1 MDESRKIRY
10 IRLVIAYNVVL
21 LIPLLVIS
29 LSVLYLF
36 YEQQRHKLNDEMKIV
51 LERQNDF
58 WSQQVSVIHAFNTF
72 CKYDKKYNERYSDVP
87 IVYFDIWL

>member
-10 IRLVIAYNVVL
+10 IRFAVTYNIVL

-29 LSVLYLF
+29 LSVLSLF
-36 YEQQRHKLNDEMKIV
+36 FEQQHQKLDDEMQIV

-58 WSQQVSVIHAFNTF
+58 WSQQMSVIHAFNTF
-72 CKYDKKYNERYSDVP
+72 CKY
-87 IVYFDIWL
+87 I